1 MTFNS
6 HIKSRVVAHIA
17 GEPRL
22 MRQRRAAERKRAKR
36 GEPHIVDY
44 YHDVADPYSY
54 LAAQT
59 LEDLTNR
66 YDIVLRPHL
75 ISGPPDWAAP
85 ARASL
90 EAYARSDAVRLAGRS
105 GLSFPEHSSAP
116 DPNVVNEA
124 RNILESALAG
134 DDFISLSVATGEIV
148 WEGASVVGNPISN
161 LHEILQD
168 GDAHLARQGHY
179 LGATFF
185 YGGEWYWGVDRM
197 HYLEERLAAQGLRK
211 VGVTDTPILPPP
223 RLLEG
228 QPSIYGAKIEAFVS
242 LRSPYTYLAFDRVRQ
257 LVDRYGAELIIRPIL
272 PMVMR
277 GLPVPRAKRMYILLD
292 SAREARRLGIPFGR
306 ICAPLGKPIERA
318 YGLIGYARDEG
329 LLASIFPASCAVS
342 GPKGLMRDPT
352 MASLRS

>member
-134 DDFISLSVATGEIV
+134 DDFISFSVATGEIV
-148 WEGASVVGNPISN
+148 
-161 LHEILQD
+161 
-168 GDAHLARQGHY
+168 
-179 LGATFF
+179 
-185 YGGEWYWGVDRM
+185 
-197 HYLEERLAAQGLRK
+197 
-211 VGVTDTPILPPP
+211 
-223 RLLEG
+223 
-228 QPSIYGAKIEAFVS
+228 
-242 LRSPYTYLAFDRVRQ
+242 
-257 LVDRYGAELIIRPIL
+257 
-272 PMVMR
+272 
-277 GLPVPRAKRMYILLD
+277 
-292 SAREARRLGIPFGR
+292 
-306 ICAPLGKPIERA
+306 
-318 YGLIGYARDEG
+318 
-329 LLASIFPASCAVS
+329 
-342 GPKGLMRDPT
+342 
-352 MASLRS
+352 